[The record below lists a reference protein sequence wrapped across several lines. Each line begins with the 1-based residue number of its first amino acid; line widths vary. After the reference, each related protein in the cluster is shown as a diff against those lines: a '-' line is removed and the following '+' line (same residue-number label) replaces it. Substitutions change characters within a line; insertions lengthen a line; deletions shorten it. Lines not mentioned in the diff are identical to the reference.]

1 METKSRIKFNPAT
14 REIEVEGSESF
25 VKTYFNKIQ
34 KLLSVKEETE
44 KVAKST
50 RPRKA
55 PLKKRGDIFDAVI
68 AVIRDSKEGV
78 NTVTLKNKTGL
89 TGQQIRSVVYRAE
102 KMGRIRRAKRG
113 IYTVA

>member
-14 REIEVEGSESF
+14 REIEVECSESF

-50 RPRKA
+50 RPRKT
-55 PLKKRGDIFDAVI
+55 PSKRGDIFDAVI
-68 AVIRDSKEGV
+68 AVIGDSKEGV

>member
-34 KLLSVKEETE
+34 KLLAVKEETQ

-55 PLKKRGDIFDAVI
+55 PLKRGDIFDAVM

-78 NTVTLKNKTGL
+78 NTVTLKNNTGL

-102 KMGRIRRAKRG
+102 KMGRIRREKRG